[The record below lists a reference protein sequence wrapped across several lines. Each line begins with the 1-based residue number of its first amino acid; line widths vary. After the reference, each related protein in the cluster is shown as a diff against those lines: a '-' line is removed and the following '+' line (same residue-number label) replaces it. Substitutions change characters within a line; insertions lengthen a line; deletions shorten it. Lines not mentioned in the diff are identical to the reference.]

1 MEICF
6 FQKRK
11 KKKKKEKDKKKTKEK
26 REISFKKKKKSFFSK
41 SSYFELRLDLI
52 LYERGTQAVF
62 QRPGPSHPNNLGEQI
77 HNNVTK
83 LLGCMLG

>member
-11 KKKKKEKDKKKTKEK
+11 KKKKKEKDKKIAKEK
-26 REISFKKKKKSFFSK
+26 REISFKKKKSFFSK
-41 SSYFELRLDLI
+41 SSSFELRLDLI